1 MSITRNPALASS
13 ATSLLIVG
21 TKKRFDAV
29 KRLVVGGLCTAVLGG
44 AASVYATESLRP
56 DPGIQST
63 EKKQIMPKNNK
74 VVPTAE
80 YNAVIAVAQKYV
92 DGLRSGSVEGVAEAF
107 HKDAVMY
114 GFTNG
119 KLLGGSIRNLF
130 DFVKQNGK
138 APDITTR
145 LDVLAITPTTAV
157 VRVDME
163 KDAIGADYNDY
174 LTLIKIDGNW
184 KVIAKVYHQFE
195 G

>member
-1 MSITRNPALASS
+1 MSKNIKAVSTQDYHAVV
-13 ATSLLIVG
+13 ATAG
-21 TKKRFDAV
+21 
-29 KRLVVGGLCTAVLGG
+29 
-44 AASVYATESLRP
+44 
-56 DPGIQST
+56 
-63 EKKQIMPKNNK
+63 
-74 VVPTAE
+74 
-80 YNAVIAVAQKYV
+80 KYV
-92 DGLRSGSVEGVAEAF
+92 EGLRTGSVATIEEAF
-107 HKDAVMY
+107 HPEAVMY

-119 KLLGGSIRNLF
+119 ELLGGPIGNLYK
-130 DFVKQNGK
+130 FVESNGQ

-174 LTLIKIDGNW
+174 LTLIKIDGAW

>member
-1 MSITRNPALASS
+1 MS
-13 ATSLLIVG
+13 
-21 TKKRFDAV
+21 
-29 KRLVVGGLCTAVLGG
+29 
-44 AASVYATESLRP
+44 
-56 DPGIQST
+56 
-63 EKKQIMPKNNK
+63 KNIK
-74 VVPTAE
+74 AVPTTE
-80 YNAVIAVAQKYV
+80 YDAVIAVAQKYI
-92 DGLRSGSVEGVAEAF
+92 DGLRNGSSDEVAQAF

-119 KLLGGSIRNLF
+119 ELLGGPIDNLF
-130 DFVKQNGK
+130 NFINKNGK
-138 APDITTR
+138 APDINTR

-174 LTLIKIDGNW
+174 LTLIRIDGTW

>member
-1 MSITRNPALASS
+1 MSKNTKAV
-13 ATSLLIVG
+13 ATS
-21 TKKRFDAV
+21 
-29 KRLVVGGLCTAVLGG
+29 
-44 AASVYATESLRP
+44 
-56 DPGIQST
+56 
-63 EKKQIMPKNNK
+63 
-74 VVPTAE
+74 E
-80 YNAVIAVAQKYV
+80 YDAVIAVAQKYV
-92 DGLRSGSVEGVAEAF
+92 DGLRVGSATNVAKAF

-119 KLLGGSIRNLF
+119 ELMGGPIANLF
-130 DFVKQNGK
+130 DFIEKNGK
-138 APDITTR
+138 APGIRTR

-174 LTLIKIDGNW
+174 LTLIRIDGAW

>member
-1 MSITRNPALASS
+1 MS
-13 ATSLLIVG
+13 
-21 TKKRFDAV
+21 
-29 KRLVVGGLCTAVLGG
+29 
-44 AASVYATESLRP
+44 
-56 DPGIQST
+56 
-63 EKKQIMPKNNK
+63 KNIK
-74 VVPTAE
+74 AVPTAE
-80 YNAVIAVAQKYV
+80 YNAVIATANQYV
-92 DGLRSGSVEGVAEAF
+92 EGLRVGSAEGVAQAF

-119 KLLGGSIRNLF
+119 ELLGGPIKNLF
-130 DFVKQNGK
+130 DFVQKNGD
-138 APDITTR
+138 APEITTR

-174 LTLIKIDGNW
+174 LTLIKIDGTW

>member
-1 MSITRNPALASS
+1 MS
-13 ATSLLIVG
+13 
-21 TKKRFDAV
+21 
-29 KRLVVGGLCTAVLGG
+29 
-44 AASVYATESLRP
+44 
-56 DPGIQST
+56 
-63 EKKQIMPKNNK
+63 KNIK
-74 VVPTAE
+74 EVPTAE
-80 YNAVIAVAQKYV
+80 YNAVIATANQYV
-92 DGLRSGSVEGVAEAF
+92 EGLRVGSAEGVAQAF

-119 KLLGGSIRNLF
+119 ELLGGPIKNLF
-130 DFVKQNGK
+130 DFVQKNGS
-138 APDITTR
+138 APEITTR

-174 LTLIKIDGNW
+174 LTLIKIDGAW

>member
-1 MSITRNPALASS
+1 MS
-13 ATSLLIVG
+13 
-21 TKKRFDAV
+21 
-29 KRLVVGGLCTAVLGG
+29 
-44 AASVYATESLRP
+44 
-56 DPGIQST
+56 
-63 EKKQIMPKNNK
+63 KNIK
-74 VVPTAE
+74 AVPTSE
-80 YNAVIAVAQKYV
+80 YNAVIATANLYV
-92 DGLRSGSVEGVAEAF
+92 EGLRVGSAEGVAQAF

-119 KLLGGSIRNLF
+119 ELLGGPIKNLF
-130 DFVKQNGK
+130 DFVQKNGK
-138 APDITTR
+138 APEITTC

-174 LTLIKIDGNW
+174 LTLIKIDGSW